1 MNIQITQARY
11 EDAGI
16 VHDVMQKAFQEYQGK
31 LTPPSGA
38 LLETPD
44 DVRRKMSND
53 GGAIIATVNGQFA
66 GSSQYSFKHAYVY
79 IGRVSVLPSFRGL
92 RIGKK
97 MVAYIED
104 IARTSGVG
112 EAQLEVRLSIPSN
125 VTYYQN
131 LQYEII
137 SKHDYPNQTDQ
148 YYTMRK
154 WL

>member
-1 MNIQITQARY
+1 MNIQITQARN
-11 EDAGI
+11 EDAVI
-16 VHDVMQKAFQEYQGK
+16 VHDVMQKAFQEFQGK

-53 GGAIIATVNGQFA
+53 GGAIFATVNGQIV
-66 GSSQYSFKHAYVY
+66 GSSQFSFKPAFVY

-92 RIGKK
+92 HIGKQ
-97 MVAYIED
+97 MVEYIED
-104 IARTSGVG
+104 IARTKGVA
-112 EAQLEVRLSIPSN
+112 EAQLEVRLSVPSN
-125 VTYYQN
+125 VTFYQK
-131 LQYEII
+131 LQYEITA
-137 SKHDYPNQTDQ
+137 KHDYPNQTDQ